1 MTRLLRVATYNAS
14 LNRPAAGQLAAELA
28 EMSGGTNPQLLSA
41 AEVIQRAAP
50 DVLLVNEVDHADGT
64 AEAFRNV
71 LAEGRGGAG
80 AIDYPYVFTAP
91 VNTGEPSGRDLDG
104 DGRTDG
110 PGDAWGFGAFPGQYG
125 MVVLSRFP
133 LDTAAVRSF
142 RQFRWADQPDSL
154 LPREYYGENADALR
168 LSSKAHWDVPVTVGE
183 RTVHLLVSHPTPPT
197 FDGAEDRNGRRNH
210 DEIRFT
216 ADYLS
221 GATYP
226 VDDAGRPGGLDD
238 GASFVVLGDQN
249 ADPEKGDSYPGA
261 IDRLLSAPRV
271 RDPLPASATNGTD
284 TADFGPRVGRLRV
297 DYVLPSDDLEVIDSG
312 VFWPAPGEPGADAIT
327 ASDHRLVWVD
337 LRV

>member
-1 MTRLLRVATYNAS
+1 MTETVRVATYNAS
-14 LNRPAAGQLAAELA
+14 LNRPVAGRMAAELA
-28 EMSGGTNPQLLSA
+28 DGTDPQLLAA

-64 AEAFRNV
+64 AEALRNV
-71 LAEGRGGAG
+71 LAVGRGGAA
-80 AIDYPYVFTAP
+80 AIDYPYVFSAP
-91 VNTGEPSGRDLDG
+91 VNTGEPSGLDLDG

-133 LDTAAVRSF
+133 LDTAAVRTF

-168 LSSKAHWDVPVTVGE
+168 LSSKAHWDVPVTVGD

-197 FDGAEDRNGRRNH
+197 FDGPEDRNGRRNH

-249 ADPEKGDSYPGA
+249 ADPEKGDSSPGA
-261 IDRLLSAPRV
+261 IDRLLSTPRV
-271 RDPLPASATNGTD
+271 QDPTPSSRTAGTD

-297 DYVLPSDDLEVIDSG
+297 DYVLPSDDLEVTASG